1 MMELALRAAKPTGGY
16 MRWLLVLPVVAY
28 LLMFTVYPILV
39 NIYIGISSGA
49 IFSLFSLPQMDTT
62 LVNTGVF
69 TAGAVTI
76 EFLVGLGLALMVD
89 RVKKGAG
96 LFALAYTIPVLIS
109 PIAVGVIWLLILD
122 PQFGPLNYFLSFF
135 GIQGPFWVGQQNTIM
150 LSAIIASAWEETPIV
165 FLILYAGLR
174 GIPRQVYEAAAMD
187 GLGGFSLLRRVVLPM
202 MKPTLVV
209 AGLLALMTSFRSFDL
224 VYMFAINGPFAYV
237 QTLPFFLYNLA
248 FYANFQDYGS
258 ALSLLIMAIAL
269 VPTFILLH
277 MMRIDER
284 LGLTKP
290 RTDEGKQGVL
300 GKFGIIVKRKLPH
313 LRVRKMRTRKAV
325 VHVTRERK
333 WVSRSLGPLM
343 YIVLSLVA
351 ILALFPV
358 YWLLV
363 TSVKTFDE
371 IFPTGG
377 GATFF
382 PLAID
387 LSNWATALNQMS
399 GYIITSMVV
408 TATVVLVTLL
418 FAIPTAYSISR
429 FKTGGTWIVSWNII
443 VNSLPSVVFAIPLF
457 LIVRTAHI
465 YNTWFALI
473 ATYPIFTIPI
483 AVWLLIGFVE
493 EIPKQIDD
501 AARIDGLGTLGILS
515 RMIFPLM
522 KPGIVAVVILS
533 IINCWHEF
541 LLTLILGL
549 TVFNGQI
556 PIGARGVTV
565 YLSNFLS
572 ATGINWATV
581 SAGSIIV
588 SFPLIVM
595 VILLQKYYVSGLTLG
610 AVKG

>member
-1 MMELALRAAKPTGGY
+1 MGGY
-16 MRWLLVLPVVAY
+16 TKWLLVLPVVAY
-28 LLMFTVYPILV
+28 MLIFTVYPILL

-49 IFSLFSLPQMDTT
+49 IFSLFLLPQMDTT

-69 TAGAVTI
+69 TAGAVII
-76 EFLVGLGLALMVD
+76 EFLVGLTLALMVD
-89 RVKKGAG
+89 RVKRGASF
-96 LFALAYTIPVLIS
+96 FALTYTIPVLIS
-109 PIAVGVIWLLILD
+109 PVAVGVIWLLILD
-122 PQFGPLNYFLSFF
+122 PQFGPLNYFLSLF
-135 GIQGPFWVGQQNTIM
+135 GIQGPFWVGQQSTIM
-150 LSAIIASAWEETPIV
+150 FSAILASSWEETPIL
-165 FLILYAGLR
+165 FLIIYAGLR
-174 GIPRQVYEAAAMD
+174 GMPKQVYEAAAID
-187 GLGGFSLLRRVVLPM
+187 GLTGFSLLRRVVLPM
-202 MKPTLVV
+202 MKPNLVV

-237 QTLPFFLYNLA
+237 QTLPYFLYNLA

-258 ALSLLIMAIAL
+258 ALSLLVMIIAL
-269 VPTFILLH
+269 IPTFILLRV
-277 MMRIDER
+277 MRINER
-284 LGLTKP
+284 LGLAKP
-290 RTDEGKQGVL
+290 RTGEEKL
-300 GKFGIIVKRKLPH
+300 GLLSKLGAIAQSKVSRLH
-313 LRVRKMRTRKAV
+313 VRRTRTRKTV
-325 VHVTRERK
+325 VHVMRERR
-333 WVSRSLGPLM
+333 WVSRLSRPLM
-343 YIVLSLVA
+343 YIVLLLVA

-371 IFPTGG
+371 IFPSKGG
-377 GATFF
+377 PIFF
-382 PLAID
+382 PMSID
-387 LSNWATALNQMS
+387 LSNWGIALKEMS

-408 TATVVLVTLL
+408 TATVVLITLL

-429 FKTGGTWIVSWNII
+429 YKTGGTWIVSWNII

-457 LIVRTAHI
+457 LIVRTVHI

-483 AVWLLIGFVE
+483 AVWLMIGFVE

-501 AARIDGLGTLGILS
+501 AARIDGLGTIGILS

-549 TVFNGQI
+549 TVFSGQV

-565 YLSNFLS
+565 YISNFLS

-581 SAGSIIV
+581 SAGSVLV
-588 SFPLIVM
+588 SVPLIVM